1 LWALQ
6 SICAICGSHRR
17 HRRDSSSRGLTLPF
31 RVSDLTDT
39 TLIRLSDPASP
50 IISSG
55 LAVFSVLAID
65 RNDLHACHTL
75 SSGYAVLQSL
85 EQFTL
90 AHASQLVL
98 LSWAFFP
105 FST

>member
-1 LWALQ
+1 M
-6 SICAICGSHRR
+6 SN
-17 HRRDSSSRGLTLPF
+17 P
-31 RVSDLTDT
+31 TDT

-65 RNDLHACHTL
+65 RNDLHACRTL

-85 EQFTL
+85 EQFAL
-90 AHASQLVL
+90 ARASQLVL
-98 LSWAFFP
+98 LSWAFVP
-105 FST
+105 YST